1 MMTPQEVSQ
10 RSFPRAS
17 FGGYSMAMVDEF
29 LDALTEDYSA
39 LYKENA
45 MLKSKMKVLAEKIEE
60 YRSTEDAMRT
70 TLLTA
75 QKMANSIVEE
85 AKEKRTQLL
94 QGVEEAAQEKID
106 TLRHELTA
114 EQTRLAAAKNS
125 TASFIRQMKEL
136 YDRELS
142 FLNNLPNM
150 DVPKRTEEE
159 ASPDKLSATISDIDS
174 SLQKLV
180 EEEMYT
186 PAPQPEDLSDTR
198 DIKQDLKRSAGT
210 PPAEN
215 PETSPAPQE
224 PKQEK
229 ENSDGYP
236 RKINFD
242 NLQFGREFEIK

>member
-17 FGGYSMAMVDEF
+17 FGGYNMSMVDEF

-60 YRSTEDAMRT
+60 YRGTEDAMRT
-70 TLLTA
+70 TLMTA
-75 QKMANSIVEE
+75 QKMANTIVEE
-85 AKEKRTQLL
+85 AKDKRTKLL

-106 TLRHELTA
+106 SLRHELTA

-125 TASFIRQMKEL
+125 TSAFIRQIKEL

-142 FLNNLPNM
+142 FLNSLPNM
-150 DVPKRTEEE
+150 DAPEPAEEE
-159 ASPDKLSATISDIDS
+159 SHADALSSTISDIDS

-180 EEEMYT
+180 QEEMFT
-186 PAPQPEDLSDTR
+186 PREQPEDLSDTR
-198 DIKQDLKRSAGT
+198 DMSQDLKKAAAA
-210 PPAEN
+210 PPAEE
-215 PETSPAPQE
+215 PAAPSAPQE
-224 PKQEK
+224 QKAGGET
-229 ENSDGYP
+229 EEHP